1 MAVRAVHTSE
11 TTHGEEHELGEE
23 LQPESPGQVEG
34 TADFTAVVLL
44 LCAFLLSCVFK
55 IITD

>member
-1 MAVRAVHTSE
+1 MHTSK
-11 TTHGEEHELGEE
+11 TTHGEEHELVEE

-34 TADFTAVVLL
+34 AADFTAILL
-44 LCAFLLSCVFK
+44 LLWAFLLSCVFK